1 MVLTEYD
8 QERHMK
14 HIAEVAQE
22 EGREELLLELVRSG
36 DIAIETA
43 AKKLNISEEEMQKKI
58 K

>member
-14 HIAEVAQE
+14 HIAEVAKKE
-22 EGREELLLELVRSG
+22 EREELLLELVRNG